1 MAIRKIVKY
10 IILGFVQGFTEP
22 LPVSSSAHLVIASH
36 YLGLQTDLNT
46 EIWLHFASFWAL
58 AWFFRKDLWG
68 MAKSVFRP
76 KQYPEDFRTVL
87 NLLIA
92 SLPIV
97 AAGLLLKDTIERS
110 FNDVKAVC
118 LFLLLTS
125 FVLVLT
131 AFLIN
136 RNRKDSPAFGDS
148 LIIGIFQSLAIF
160 PGISRSAVTFLG
172 TKVSKLETKPALKFS
187 FYLCL
192 IASFGA
198 FVLALK
204 DFDFSAFSAYDLITF
219 VVCFWATLLGI
230 SFLERI
236 ISQKSLLVF
245 SLYAMALSVLV
256 FLTK

>member
-1 MAIRKIVKY
+1 MSGIRGNQKNRHIHY
-10 IILGFVQGFTEP
+10 FGTRAGFHRAASRIQQCSLGDCFPLFGAANRSEHRNLAAFCFLLGFGVVFPKRP
-22 LPVSSSAHLVIASH
+22 LGDGKI
-36 YLGLQTDLNT
+36 G
-46 EIWLHFASFWAL
+46 
-58 AWFFRKDLWG
+58 
-68 MAKSVFRP
+68 FRP

-160 PGISRSAVTFLG
+160 PGISRSAVTFLEQG
-172 TKVSKLETKPALKFS
+172 K
-187 FYLCL
+187 
-192 IASFGA
+192 
-198 FVLALK
+198 
-204 DFDFSAFSAYDLITF
+204 
-219 VVCFWATLLGI
+219 
-230 SFLERI
+230 
-236 ISQKSLLVF
+236 
-245 SLYAMALSVLV
+245 
-256 FLTK
+256 